1 MSSKVLIVGSINID
15 CTVLVEQIVKPGQ
28 TIRGSE
34 PQFLP
39 GGKGGNQAV
48 SVSANG
54 GQAFMIGGVGTDD
67 HGQAMLD
74 SLNSYGVDTSG
85 VSRHSGAT
93 GTAYIFVEQ
102 SGENSIVVTAGAN
115 GKVSVAEVDASI
127 RKLAGSNPVI
137 LCQMELPDEVV
148 EHSAKL
154 AAELKGRFV
163 LNLAPAEKISQQLLE
178 SCDPIILNESEASF
192 LTGAEISSVEQAVA
206 AAAEIS
212 KSAKSCVI
220 TLGEQGA
227 VFVSGSTTG
236 QVPGEKVK
244 VVDTTGA
251 GDAFVGALVT
261 ALADGLELGDAV
273 ADGVK
278 AGTKAVGHF
287 GAQPPKS

>member
-1 MSSKVLIVGSINID
+1 MSSNVLIIGSINID

-54 GQAFMIGGVGTDD
+54 GKAFMIGGVGTDD
-67 HGQAMLD
+67 HGQVMPD
-74 SLNSYGVDTSG
+74 SLMASG
-85 VSRHSGAT
+85 VNTDGVKAYEGAT
-93 GTAYIFVEQ
+93 GTAYIFVEE

-115 GKVSVAEVDASI
+115 AKVTVSEVDAAVK
-127 RKLAGSNPVI
+127 KLAGHAPVI
-137 LCQMELPDEVV
+137 LCQMELPEEVV

-154 AAELKGRFV
+154 ATELGGRFI
-163 LNLAPAEKISQQLLE
+163 LNLAPAAKISQQLLE
-178 SCDPIILNESEASF
+178 SCDPIVLNESEANY
-192 LTGAEISSVEQAVA
+192 LTGQEISTVEQALSA
-206 AAAEIS
+206 AGEIS
-212 KSAKSCVI
+212 KTAKSCVI

-227 VFVSGSTTG
+227 VFVVGSQTG
-236 QVPGEKVK
+236 QVPGEKVN

-261 ALADGLELGDAV
+261 ALSKGLGLAEAV
-273 ADGVK
+273 SEGVK